1 MLKPNISQGRWP
13 TKIPSLRC
21 VRRVFVAV
29 THGGG
34 LSGRPSD
41 LSFRCLSALVRVDFT
56 MSSWV
61 IFNSGCCWMY
71 SRIVSWKI
79 AKKSSVKNYFL
90 LSSKATTHWFLSHLI
105 LLLLFQR
112 LGDPFEPLFVRKLRP
127 LFAETIFDVFGGRL
141 GETQKKLKSLK
152 AAKSC
157 ILFVAQLNSHQG
169 AAWGRPSFRGC
180 TTTVGASWAFL
191 VHLSLFWP
199 CSPPGLD
206 ALPCLGI
213 IKNVLNMYYVF

>member
-1 MLKPNISQGRWP
+1 MLKPNISQGQWP

-56 MSSWV
+56 MSSCV

-79 AKKSSVKNYFL
+79 AKKFSQLKIIFFCHLRQPHTDSCLTSYCFCCSS
-90 LSSKATTHWFLSHLI
+90 
-105 LLLLFQR
+105 
-112 LGDPFEPLFVRKLRP
+112 D
-127 LFAETIFDVFGGRL
+127 
-141 GETQKKLKSLK
+141 
-152 AAKSC
+152 
-157 ILFVAQLNSHQG
+157 
-169 AAWGRPSFRGC
+169 
-180 TTTVGASWAFL
+180 L
-191 VHLSLFWP
+191 VIHLSLFLSES
-199 CSPPGLD
+199 CVHC
-206 ALPCLGI
+206 LPRLSLMSLVVAWVRHR
-213 IKNVLNMYYVF
+213 KS